1 MFDDGSCSLSL
12 IVMVNNISL
21 SFSISLSV
29 ECPVGQRRIQT
40 PILSF
45 MHFFVFRTFSLLYC
59 HFPEAIWKFFF
70 FFFFFFS
77 TKQKCIWQQSF
88 EERKK
93 RRCVDLIDSII
104 FSRSTWRRSKTMLRR
119 CTHTQEKHYR
129 WHTHT
134 YTHIHVIGAK
144 EKREVGCAYSSHR
157 QKSEKSIMLVGCVYC
172 AMHSSFLYMCRY
184 VYASLYWNM
193 LLFLIYNAL
202 SARVYMPA
210 YSCCISLS

>member
-1 MFDDGSCSLSL
+1 MFDDGSSSLSL
-12 IVMVNNISL
+12 IVMVNNSSLALSFCWMPCRPRANTDSHSLIHALLCFPHLFPSLL
-21 SFSISLSV
+21 SFSWSHMK
-29 ECPVGQRRIQT
+29 
-40 PILSF
+40 ILLLLLLGKTD
-45 MHFFVFRTFSLLYC
+45 MHLTTI
-59 HFPEAIWKFFF
+59 IWG
-70 FFFFFFS
+70 
-77 TKQKCIWQQSF
+77 
-88 EERKK
+88 EKK

-104 FSRSTWRRSKTMLRR
+104 FSRSTWWRSKTMLRR

-129 WHTHT
+129 WHTHI
-134 YTHIHVIGAK
+134 YTFTSLGAK

-184 VYASLYWNM
+184 VRASLYWNM
-193 LLFLIYNAL
+193 LLFLIHNPV